1 MLIYLGLCALA
12 TCLVALLLVGEAS
25 LLLTTHLVFAMAIVP
40 LIFAAIAHF
49 VPVLT
54 RSGGA
59 PRAIRLAP
67 LLLQLAGLLVALY
80 FSGVAGEGAL
90 HAAAGL
96 VTLGSGAFCVWLLR
110 RAANTLGSPHPG
122 WRWYLVAL
130 ALLAGG
136 VALIPLMSL
145 FPAWRPVLRL
155 LHLHLNTLGFIGL
168 SAIGTLQVLLPTVLS
183 GPDAQAGERLRRD
196 LAPALAAV
204 LAIAI
209 GAAAGWWP
217 LALLGAV
224 GLIWVAGR
232 PGVAWLRRYGWR
244 TLFGDGASASLL
256 LALCGFVL
264 LLVSGVAHAFGV
276 LSGHDAVAAFIA
288 AFLLPLVSGAL
299 AQLVPVWLFPGRRT
313 ERRDRLRAVLAA
325 GGRLRASCF
334 LVAGVLLAL
343 GWSEGGWLA
352 VLGAVLGLWPSM
364 RCLISKMD
372 PNKTE
377 S

>member
-1 MLIYLGLCALA
+1 MLIYLGVCALA
-12 TCLVALLLVGEAS
+12 TCLFALLLVDEVS
-25 LLLTTHLVFAMAIVP
+25 LLLSSHLVFVLAVVP

-59 PRAIRLAP
+59 PRAIQLSP
-67 LLLQLAGLLVALY
+67 LLLQLAGLFVALY
-80 FSGVAGEGAL
+80 FSGAVGEGAL

-96 VTLGSGAFCVWLLR
+96 VMGVGAAFCGWLLR

-136 VALIPLMSL
+136 VALVPLMAV
-145 FPAWRPVLRL
+145 FPEWRPFLRL

-183 GPDAQAGERLRRD
+183 GPDAQASERLRRD

-204 LAIAI
+204 LAIAV
-209 GAAAGWWP
+209 GAAAWWP
-217 LALLGAV
+217 LALLGAA
-224 GLIWVAGR
+224 GLAWVAGR
-232 PGVAWLRRYGWR
+232 PAVAWLRRYGWR
-244 TLFGDGASASLL
+244 TLLGDGASASLL

-264 LLVSGVAHAFGV
+264 LTLAGVAHAFGV

-288 AFLLPLVSGAL
+288 AFLLPLISGAL
-299 AQLVPVWLFPGRRT
+299 AQLVPVWVYPGRRT
-313 ERRDRLRAVLAA
+313 QRRDRLRAVLAA

-334 LVAGVLLAL
+334 LVAGMLMAL
-343 GWSEGGWLA
+343 GWSEGAWLA
-352 VLGAVLGLWPSM
+352 LIGGVLGLWPAI
-364 RCLISKMD
+364 RCLFSRTKD
-372 PNKTE
+372 TKTE
-377 S
+377 C

>member
-12 TCLVALLLVGEAS
+12 TCVVALLLVGEAS
-25 LLLTTHLVFAMAIVP
+25 LLLTTHLVFAMAVVP
-40 LIFAAIAHF
+40 LIFGAIAHF

-54 RSGGA
+54 RSAGA
-59 PRAIRLAP
+59 PRAIRFAP
-67 LLLQLAGLLVALY
+67 VLLQLAGGLVALY
-80 FSGVAGEGAL
+80 FSGTAGEGAL

-96 VTLGSGAFCVWLLR
+96 VMGVGGGFCGWLLR
-110 RAANTLGSPHPG
+110 RARNTLGSPHPG

-130 ALLAGG
+130 ALLVSG
-136 VALIPLMSL
+136 VALVPLMAVL
-145 FPAWRPVLRL
+145 PAWRPFLRL

-204 LAIAI
+204 LAVAV
-209 GAAAGWWP
+209 GAAAAWWP
-217 LALLGAV
+217 LALLGTA
-224 GLIWVAGR
+224 GLAWVAGR
-232 PGVAWLRRYGWR
+232 PAVAWLRRYGLR
-244 TLFGDGASASLL
+244 TLLGDGASASLL

-264 LLVSGVAHAFGV
+264 LLLAGVAHAFGV

-288 AFLLPLVSGAL
+288 AFLLPLISGAL
-299 AQLVPVWLFPGRRT
+299 AQLVPVWVYPGRRT

-334 LVAGVLLAL
+334 LAAGILLAF
-343 GWSEGGWLA
+343 GWSEGGLLA
-352 VLGAVLGLWPSM
+352 AMGGVFGLWPSV
-364 RCLISKMD
+364 RCPLSKTK

-377 S
+377 C